1 MWEERRTGAK
11 GRTQFPSLSDY
22 EKGAGRGE
30 SIMRLGLRVK
40 TAHLN
45 LPSVCE
51 ATFNPQ
57 AKKMLHPYKPK

>member
-1 MWEERRTGAK
+1 MGTK
-11 GRTQFPSLSDY
+11 GRTQFPSLRDY

-40 TAHLN
+40 TATLN

-51 ATFNPQ
+51 ATFNPR